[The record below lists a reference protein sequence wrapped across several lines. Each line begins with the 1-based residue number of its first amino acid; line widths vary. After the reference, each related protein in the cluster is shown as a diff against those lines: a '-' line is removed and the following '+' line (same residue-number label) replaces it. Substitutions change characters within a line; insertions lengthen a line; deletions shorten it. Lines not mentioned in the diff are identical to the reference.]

1 MKKFNILFATI
12 IVSLLIGF
20 SNSYSQSI
28 FLLDYIN
35 EVQAQSNMSMKSY
48 ATLKNFSSN
57 TIEIGLKII
66 KLSVTEGHVVTHCF
80 GGNCYPPASEDITI
94 SPGTLTLEPNE
105 ESTEGDFDVEL
116 SPNGIDGEST
126 VKLVFFVV
134 GNESDFAEYEV
145 KFIAGD
151 YDDKDIEIIEAN
163 TYINGDDENT
173 SYKSFATIKNI
184 TDHSV
189 EIGLKII
196 KLSVTEGHIVTHCF
210 GGNCYPPSV
219 NDTSISPGTLTLEPN
234 EESAEGDFDVELSP
248 NGMPGSS
255 KVKLV
260 FFIVGNEENNDDYE
274 VEFKI
279 SGSSVTENNYELNCC
294 SYPNPAKNIV
304 NFDLS
309 DMTGNIQIKIFDAQS
324 MLVSDLSVS
333 NPISTYSVNCSAYSQ
348 GIYNYIILKDGRKIK
363 NGRFAIVR

>member
-12 IVSLLIGF
+12 IVS
-20 SNSYSQSI
+20 
-28 FLLDYIN
+28 FLLVFQTPTAKAFLMEYDI
-35 EVQAQSNMSMKSY
+35 EIQAESNISMKSY

-66 KLSVTEGHVVTHCF
+66 KLSVREGHVVTHCF
-80 GGNCYPPASEDITI
+80 GGNCYPPASDEITI
-94 SPGTLTLEPNE
+94 SPGTLILEPNE

-116 SPNGIDGEST
+116 CPNGIDGEST
-126 VKLVFFVV
+126 LKIVFFVV

-151 YDDKDIEIIEAN
+151 YVDKDIEISEAN
-163 TYINGDDENT
+163 TYISGDDVNA

-196 KLSVTEGHIVTHCF
+196 KLSVTEGHVVTHCF

-219 NDTSISPGTLTLEPN
+219 NDTTISPGTLTLEPN
-234 EESAEGDFDVELSP
+234 EESTEGDIDVELCP

-260 FFIVGNEENNDDYE
+260 FFIIGNENNDDYE
-274 VEFKI
+274 VEFNI
-279 SGSSVTENNYELNCC
+279 SGSSVAENNYDLNCY
-294 SYPNPAKNIV
+294 SYPNPADNIV
-304 NFDLS
+304 NLDLS
-309 DMTGNIQIKIFDAQS
+309 DMSGYIQIIVFDAQS

-333 NPISTYSVNCSAYSQ
+333 NPSSIYSVNCSGYPQ
-348 GIYNYIILKDGRKIK
+348 GIYNYIILKDGKK
-363 NGRFAIVR
+363 TKHGRFAIVR